1 MDKVAWWKPPLLLDG
16 AMGSLL
22 FDMGL
27 ERGQAP
33 ESWVFEHPQRVEQ
46 AHRLYVEAGS
56 DIIQSN
62 TFGATPSKLAAA
74 GMAGQSALVNRTAIE
89 IARRVATA
97 GTIVAGN
104 IGPTGL
110 LFPPMG
116 TATEEMLLSEFRL
129 QAEALAGAGADFINI
144 ETMYDVR
151 EALCAVHAAHATGLP
166 VFASMTF
173 EKTKRGYFT
182 MVGDRV
188 SHSLAALYDAG
199 ADVVGFNCSVTPTI
213 MLSMLQEA
221 RPVCTCPIIAQPNA
235 GNPQPTPTGVKYD
248 AVPVTFAK
256 DLVALL
262 DAGASVIGGCC
273 GTTPE
278 FIREIRQLLDLRA

>member
-1 MDKVAWWKPPLLLDG
+1 VDKVGWWKPPLLLDG

-22 FDMGL
+22 FGMGL
-27 ERGQAP
+27 QRGQAP
-33 ESWVFEHPQRVEQ
+33 ESWLFEHPKRVEQ
-46 AHRLYVEAGS
+46 AHRMYVEAGS

-74 GMAGQSALVNRTAIE
+74 GMPGQAALVNRTAIE
-89 IARRVATA
+89 IARSAATA
-97 GTIVAGN
+97 ATIVAGN
-104 IGPTGL
+104 IGPSGL

-116 TATEEMLLSEFRL
+116 SATEENLLAEFRT
-129 QAEALAGAGADFINI
+129 QAEALASAGADFINI

-151 EALCAVHAAHATGLP
+151 EALCAVRAAQATGLP

-173 EKTKRGYFT
+173 DKMKRGYFT
-182 MVGDRV
+182 MVGDRIGD
-188 SHSLAALYDAG
+188 SLAALHDVG
-199 ADVVGFNCSVTPTI
+199 ADVVGFNCSVTPII
-213 MLSMLQEA
+213 MLSMLEEA
-221 RPVCTCPIIAQPNA
+221 RAACGCPLIAQPNA
-235 GNPQPTPTGVKYD
+235 GDPRPTPTGVEYD
-248 AVPVTFAK
+248 ALPGPFVI

-278 FIREIRQLLDLRA
+278 FIREARKLMDAKL